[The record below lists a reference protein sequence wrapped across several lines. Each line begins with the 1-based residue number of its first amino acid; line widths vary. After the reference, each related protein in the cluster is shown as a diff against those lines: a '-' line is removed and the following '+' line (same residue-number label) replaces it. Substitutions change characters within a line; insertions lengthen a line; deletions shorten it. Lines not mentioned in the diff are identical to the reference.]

1 MAGYKKGTVGWWLQ
15 QQKYRQTM
23 ASKFGSEE
31 EMRAY
36 YRTIA
41 AKGGRNGHT
50 GGFAANPELA
60 AAAGRKGGFISSR
73 SENKKSLEERRGKYE
88 ELNK

>member
-23 ASKFGSEE
+23 LSKFNSED
-31 EMRAY
+31 EMKAY

-50 GGFAANPELA
+50 GGFSNNSVA
-60 AAAGRKGGFISSR
+60 AALAGKKGGSISSR
-73 SENKKSLEERRGKYE
+73 SKNKLPLEERRQRYE
-88 ELNK
+88 ESS